1 MQQLDNLAI
10 VSSEDP
16 LYVLIVT
23 NASVKFDV
31 ATSIAH
37 IHICTKPVVKILHH
51 TVNITSTEAKLF
63 AIRCGIN
70 QATTSQG
77 IVKIIVVTNLIHSAK
92 RIFDPLS
99 HLFQLH
105 AVSIL
110 SELRKFFTHN
120 PNNSIEFWE
129 CPS

>member
-23 NASVKFDV
+23 NASVKFNV

-37 IHICTKPVVKILHH
+37 IHIYNKPVVKILHH